1 MQKIL
6 NFIKNNKVM
15 GFIVF
20 LFISIIYIIVSNFRA
35 DYINYSIIE
44 SSTENP
50 YLLVTKGS
58 AIIKRDTIVSLKEN
72 EKKVLE
78 INDKIRTFDESSATV
93 FWPDGSITRMGS
105 KSAITISEMSAS
117 KDLSN
122 IKIKFNIEQGKTWS
136 NIVKFMTKNSYFTE
150 TYDFGNYAATVRG
163 TVFEINLDDNY
174 IHAVN
179 HDVSLIDIKN
189 DESYNVQQG
198 LGRNLSSPKDTTPS
212 EIFNQV
218 WIAENL
224 KLDNEF
230 LKELLEKWQ
239 KQVNE
244 AIAKQ
249 TIGTNI
255 VTYIKIK
262 LGNKDYLMADVS
274 KSIVE
279 GGGNTLEKI
288 KNIIPELSPEDKL
301 ILNEKLSSTYQNIHS
316 LPNSDELALYKSK
329 LRDLII
335 NTSPNDVKTKLTNDF
350 IKLDIYDY
358 IDVSKNKGSKVAG
371 ELKSGIVN
379 YLDQMQDPKEL
390 EALFSSF
397 GENMLNVINSTFGK
411 VNTDMKEII
420 TNLKEQLSTK

>member
-1 MQKIL
+1 
-6 NFIKNNKVM
+6 M

-50 YLLVTKGS
+50 YLLVTKWS

-93 FWPDGSITRMGS
+93 FWPDWSITRMWS

-122 IKIKFNIEQGKTWS
+122 IKIKFNIEQWKTWS

-150 TYDFGNYAATVRG
+150 TYDFGNYAATVRW

-189 DESYNVQQG
+189 DESYNVQQW

-262 LGNKDYLMADVS
+262 LWNKDYLMADVS

-279 GGGNTLEKI
+279 WGGNTLEKI

-358 IDVSKNKGSKVAG
+358 IDVSKNKGSKVAW
-371 ELKSGIVN
+371 ELKSWIVN

-397 GENMLNVINSTFGK
+397 WENMLNVINSTFWK